1 MSLLP
6 SSLLKMRTKFEERL
20 DIGNSR
26 TRDALARLIKDHE
39 DAVALIAVFEEN
51 REAITAAVTHWLG
64 DESKYEEAAKNVLLK
79 IGEHAHDF
87 NPCVDEAREWVWKCA
102 YRECRRMRLEIEAAS
117 APYN

>member
-6 SSLLKMRTKFEERL
+6 TNLLKMRTKFEERL

-51 REAITAAVTHWLG
+51 REAITAAVTPIVIVGQLCCR
-64 DESKYEEAAKNVLLK
+64 KYFKD
-79 IGEHAHDF
+79 I
-87 NPCVDEAREWVWKCA
+87 
-102 YRECRRMRLEIEAAS
+102 
-117 APYN
+117 